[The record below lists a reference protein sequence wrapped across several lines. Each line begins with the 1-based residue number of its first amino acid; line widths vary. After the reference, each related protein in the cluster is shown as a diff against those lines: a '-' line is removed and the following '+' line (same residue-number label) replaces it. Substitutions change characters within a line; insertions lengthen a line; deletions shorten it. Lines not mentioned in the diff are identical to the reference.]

1 MSRAD
6 MRNRSIADQRAIDM
20 GLARQIY
27 DNWMLQ
33 GQNQKAWWFGNYKH
47 LERTEGK
54 VYAEHIKGLIR
65 LVKQERLG
73 KIPREKT

>member
-6 MRNRSIADQRAIDM
+6 MRNRSIADQRLIDM

-33 GQNQKAWWFGNYKH
+33 GQNQKAWWFGYYKH
-47 LERTEGK
+47 LERTEGRK
-54 VYAEHIKGLIR
+54 YAEHIKGLIR
-65 LVKQERLG
+65 LVKQERFG